1 MHGTVVESPVALVSQ
16 PSLPEPLAPL
26 VFDLEPE
33 AGGRVLLFVT
43 LVPLLSALL
52 TPFWLVGT
60 QLVSDPT
67 ARAILSGRP
76 LLGVQLLMA
85 LVTVVWIF
93 GWPLLNFA
101 RRGLEH
107 RRITIDETTV
117 HCIATGPF
125 GTSIWSEPISNYA
138 GIAPEVRT
146 SLSGAR
152 HLIALVHPKASR
164 CVRLPSRDVPEAAL
178 QSVARLFILA
188 EIPSREA
195 VSVMPS
201 NEYFR
206 VSEPKGGL
214 AAV

>member
-1 MHGTVVESPVALVSQ
+1 MHGTVIESPVALVSP
-16 PSLPEPLAPL
+16 PSFSELPAPL

-33 AGGRVLLFVT
+33 AGGRVFLFAI
-43 LVPLLSALL
+43 LVPLLTALL
-52 TPFWLVGT
+52 TPFWLVGA
-60 QLVSDPT
+60 QLASDPA
-67 ARAILSGRP
+67 ARAILSERP

-85 LVTVVWIF
+85 LVAVVWIF

-107 RRITIDETTV
+107 RRISIDATTV
-117 HCIATGPF
+117 HCIASGPF
-125 GTSIWSEPISNYA
+125 GTSTWSEPISGYA
-138 GIAPEVRT
+138 GIMPEVRT

-152 HLIALVHPKASR
+152 HLISLVHPKASR
-164 CVRLPSRDVPEAAL
+164 CVRLPSRDVPEDAL
-178 QSVARLFILA
+178 QSVARLFVLA

-195 VSVMPS
+195 VSVMHC

-206 VSEPKGGL
+206 VGEPKGGL